1 MADAPASGAPVLDAT
16 DSAHDLAKEHGI
28 DLAAAVKA
36 GEITPTG
43 KDGGVIK
50 PDVQKRVDELAN
62 AAQAKADAEKAKEDA
77 ARAEA
82 EAEQAAL
89 QRSADAVRELVT
101 VINV

>member
-77 ARAEA
+77 ARAEG
-82 EAEQAAL
+82 AL
-89 QRSADAVRELVT
+89 VAPHGRAIDIEGP
-101 VINV
+101 